1 MNALT
6 ELFIQHSSAHAILIF
21 SLTAA
26 LGLAIGQIKIFG
38 FKLGVTG
45 VLFSGILLGHFHF
58 SVSHEILEYIRE
70 FGLIIF
76 VYTIGIQ
83 VGPGFFQ
90 SLKKDGL
97 TFNLMAAFIIFAGAV
112 IAVLLFKFAGIPL
125 PAAVGLFSGATT
137 NTPSLGAA
145 QQTLQSIPGIT
156 EELQAMPGLGYAV
169 AYPFGILG
177 IILVMTITRLV
188 FKINTLNET
197 LAYAEGQG
205 NSPIM
210 GISVAV
216 ENRSLDNVLLA
227 QIPLLKENDI
237 VISRILRDGRVMV
250 AFEDSRIG
258 VGDIVHIVGPKN
270 RLSKVQ
276 NVFGS
281 SSPVFIPDFKSN
293 ITARRVFITKEN
305 AAGRTLEEMNLPGRF
320 RIKVTRIIRE
330 DHEFPAVASVQLYYG
345 DCLLVI
351 GEPKDIENFARFTG
365 DQPKHL
371 NHPFIIPVF
380 IGIALGILIGSIPLP
395 VPGFPAPVKIG
406 LAGGPLIVA
415 IILSRIGRIGN
426 VVWYMPLG
434 ANLLLREF
442 GITLFLACVGL
453 KSGESFVKIIVE
465 GQGFYWMACATLIT
479 FIPIMLAALY
489 ARIKL
494 KMNYLT
500 LCGIL
505 AGSMTDPPAL
515 AFANSMAVST
525 AQSVAYSTIYPLT
538 MLLRILA
545 AQIIV
550 IFFMS

>member
-1 MNALT
+1 
-6 ELFIQHSSAHAILIF
+6 
-21 SLTAA
+21 
-26 LGLAIGQIKIFG
+26 
-38 FKLGVTG
+38 
-45 VLFSGILLGHFHF
+45 
-58 SVSHEILEYIRE
+58 
-70 FGLIIF
+70 
-76 VYTIGIQ
+76 
-83 VGPGFFQ
+83 
-90 SLKKDGL
+90 
-97 TFNLMAAFIIFAGAV
+97 
-112 IAVLLFKFAGIPL
+112 
-125 PAAVGLFSGATT
+125 
-137 NTPSLGAA
+137 GAA
-145 QQTLQSIPGIT
+145 QQALQSIPGIT
-156 EELQAMPGLGYAV
+156 EKLRAMPGLGYAV

-188 FKINTLNET
+188 FKINPLNET
-197 LAYAEGQG
+197 LDYAEGQG

-237 VISRILRDGRVMV
+237 VVSRILRDGRVMV
-250 AFEDSRIG
+250 ALEDSRIG
-258 VGDIVHIVGPKN
+258 IGDIVHIVGPKN
-270 RLSKVQ
+270 KLSKVQ

-281 SSPVFIPDFKSN
+281 SSPVFIPDLKSN

-320 RIKVTRIIRE
+320 RVKVTRIIRE
-330 DHEFPAVASVQLYYG
+330 DHEFPAVTSVQLYYG

-453 KSGESFVKIIVE
+453 KSG
-465 GQGFYWMACATLIT
+465 
-479 FIPIMLAALY
+479 
-489 ARIKL
+489 
-494 KMNYLT
+494 
-500 LCGIL
+500 
-505 AGSMTDPPAL
+505 
-515 AFANSMAVST
+515 
-525 AQSVAYSTIYPLT
+525 
-538 MLLRILA
+538 
-545 AQIIV
+545 
-550 IFFMS
+550 